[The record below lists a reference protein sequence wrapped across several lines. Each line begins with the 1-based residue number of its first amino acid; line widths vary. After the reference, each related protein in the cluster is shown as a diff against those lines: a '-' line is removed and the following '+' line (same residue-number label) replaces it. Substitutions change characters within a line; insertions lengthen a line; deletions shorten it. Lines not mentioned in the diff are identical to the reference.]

1 MGFVCVSLFG
11 IKIHTRLNSIFLFHL
26 PTASLDC
33 SMGVWVGALNFEGLQ
48 FGVEPR
54 SYNMK
59 DGYYFFFQKPNP
71 HQFSK
76 ITTTVLPVYK
86 KVSSNQQGEY
96 MSKIYS

>member
-59 DGYYFFFQKPNP
+59 DGYYFFSKNQTHINFLRLQ
-71 HQFSK
+71 QVFSLCIK
-76 ITTTVLPVYK
+76 RYPQTNKGNI
-86 KVSSNQQGEY
+86 
-96 MSKIYS
+96 